1 MVVAIMAMVVVV
13 VVLVVMVVLV
23 MVLSLRHRVSG
34 RRRTAA
40 HAATFTWQAL

>member
-1 MVVAIMAMVVVV
+1 VVV